1 MGLTI
6 IGENSFTR
14 GVLRLL
20 NPQQQ
25 EEIMKLT
32 RMTMIDRRETFIRSN
47 KTSVPRLKLSLQELF
62 TETVLRHTRGQVG
75 LEKEN
80 VGNRIT
86 ELDNLSQ
93 QVAHKLAARDDAV
106 NELSSS
112 IRAAHAGIDALHKRV
127 TQFLDDI
134 DDDEL
139 HVGTTEHTMTMLG
152 EILNDIVKRNAI
164 ALPSIIPEERGE
176 NDAQELYQS
185 HYNQIPEDVKVLFS
199 EAEKLCFGAQQAKH
213 EESAAIGDY
222 TLTTKR
228 LEIAAQQGLK
238 QHEAQ
243 QKLKELVEFED
254 LIRIIML
261 EGTFWAY
268 YKVKPPG
275 DTDRIESDEATQKQT
290 LEELD
295 KMTKDLSNAC
305 YWKNQRALGKMVKMA
320 KDYVAKVRRNLTS
333 YANPAKLTTA
343 IIYAESSITS
353 CEDVIARET
362 ARTRR
367 TSSQDTALS
376 TTGCP
381 STTAL
386 SNTHSRTGA
395 RKSGHNTDR
404 DIPDFMDKIAKIQH
418 DATHAPLKSTL
429 AGEHAV
435 SKSMVP
441 ISAYI
446 GEPDGG
452 DDYPSDDD
460 SDYDDDDSG
469 GC

>member
-1 MGLTI
+1 MAPTKTTRTRTRSSATEPYSFEQCNDIINNQYRRQRHPSAPSGTAGRTTPGVGSANSGRNASEIASGLAVDQLEGINLEIPMDAGAERVDSTINRAAQAVWDLIISTNNMLAI

-14 GVLRLL
+14 GVLGLL

-32 RMTMIDRRETFIRSN
+32 RMTIIDRKETFIRSN
-47 KTSVPRLKLSLQELF
+47 ETNVPKLKLKLQELF

-75 LEKEN
+75 LEKED
-80 VGNRIT
+80 VGKRIT

-127 TQFLDDI
+127 TQFLDNI

-176 NDAQELYQS
+176 NDAQEIYQS
-185 HYNQIPEDVKVLFS
+185 DYNQIPEDVKVLFS

-213 EESAAIGDY
+213 EESAVIGDY
-222 TLTTKR
+222 TLTNKR

-243 QKLKELVEFED
+243 TKLKELVEFEE

-261 EGTFWAY
+261 EGTFWA
-268 YKVKPPG
+268 
-275 DTDRIESDEATQKQT
+275 
-290 LEELD
+290 
-295 KMTKDLSNAC
+295 
-305 YWKNQRALGKMVKMA
+305 
-320 KDYVAKVRRNLTS
+320 
-333 YANPAKLTTA
+333 
-343 IIYAESSITS
+343 
-353 CEDVIARET
+353 
-362 ARTRR
+362 
-367 TSSQDTALS
+367 
-376 TTGCP
+376 
-381 STTAL
+381 
-386 SNTHSRTGA
+386 H
-395 RKSGHNTDR
+395 
-404 DIPDFMDKIAKIQH
+404 
-418 DATHAPLKSTL
+418 
-429 AGEHAV
+429 
-435 SKSMVP
+435 
-441 ISAYI
+441 
-446 GEPDGG
+446 
-452 DDYPSDDD
+452 
-460 SDYDDDDSG
+460 
-469 GC
+469 